1 MVVLMLRLNNLVMA
15 GLGSP
20 TCAIRLDHKS
30 SGQRVQHGHRSI
42 IRGQDLI
49 VPRRTDNLGTLRRPR
64 INYHRTPSRTV
75 GNLDGGARLS
85 RYHQTVACLVPLVR
99 QDIAIDRID
108 YLSVAVSVLNQHI
121 ALAMVHRV
129 VLVRMVVVVVM
140 AAASNYNIL
149 MKCSV
154 VRRGRGRR
162 ELLLRLV
169 VVIGHNYQLP
179 ICIHHDLAA
188 GVRSRSRPHRNTV
201 LDDSLLAICIG
212 Y

>member
-1 MVVLMLRLNNLVMA
+1 MLRLNNLVMA
-15 GLGSP
+15 RLVAP

-30 SGQRVQHGHRSI
+30 SGQRVEHGHRSI

-75 GNLDGGARLS
+75 GNLDRSSRLS

-108 YLSVAVSVLNQHI
+108 YLSVAMSVLNQHV

-129 VLVRMVVVVVM
+129 VLVRMVVVVM

-188 GVRSRSRPHRNTV
+188 GVRSRCRTHRNTV